1 MSAPRI
7 IISGG
12 GTGGHIFPA
21 IAIANRLKELNE
33 KTEILFIGAQD
44 RMEMEKV
51 PNAGYNI
58 EGLWI
63 SGFQRSLNMKNLSF
77 PFKLIASIMKSKRL
91 IKKFRPDAIVGVGGY
106 SSGPVLYNGTK
117 LKIPTLI
124 QEQNSFPGITNR
136 MLANKVDRICVAYD
150 NMSRF
155 FPDDKMV
162 NTGNPIRKGI
172 ANIEGK
178 REEGLKHFG
187 LNPNL
192 KTLLILGGSLGARS
206 INEGVQANID
216 LLYDNNVQ
224 VIWQTGS
231 GYFDA
236 IDAAMDKS
244 KRDKIKVQAFIDTM
258 ELAYAACDIVVS
270 RAGAITISE
279 LCAVGKST
287 ILIPSPNVS
296 EDHQT
301 KNAQALVAKDAAIM
315 VKDKGAIKELGTKAI
330 ELITDNAKMKSL
342 SENIKLLAK
351 LNSTEKIVEELLNL
365 IKN

>member
-7 IISGG
+7 IISVG

-21 IAIANRLKELNE
+21 IAIANRLKELND

-178 REEGLKHFG
+178 REE
-187 LNPNL
+187 
-192 KTLLILGGSLGARS
+192 KT
-206 INEGVQANID
+206 
-216 LLYDNNVQ
+216 
-224 VIWQTGS
+224 
-231 GYFDA
+231 
-236 IDAAMDKS
+236 
-244 KRDKIKVQAFIDTM
+244 
-258 ELAYAACDIVVS
+258 
-270 RAGAITISE
+270 
-279 LCAVGKST
+279 
-287 ILIPSPNVS
+287 
-296 EDHQT
+296 
-301 KNAQALVAKDAAIM
+301 
-315 VKDKGAIKELGTKAI
+315 KE
-330 ELITDNAKMKSL
+330 
-342 SENIKLLAK
+342 
-351 LNSTEKIVEELLNL
+351 
-365 IKN
+365 